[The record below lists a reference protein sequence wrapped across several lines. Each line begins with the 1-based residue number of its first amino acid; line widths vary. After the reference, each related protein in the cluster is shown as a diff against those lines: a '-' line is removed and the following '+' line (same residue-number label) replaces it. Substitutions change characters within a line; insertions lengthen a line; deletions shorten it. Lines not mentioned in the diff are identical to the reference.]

1 MCYVIMKAEV
11 KTHPYLRICT
21 LGNMPLSSN
30 LRTGNTMNQKTIR
43 SKCQNCNAPIIA
55 TMHPSHSISIQC
67 SDCGVTYDLIS
78 SRCRDCNVMRYVLL
92 KPGQMI
98 GDRCK
103 GCLTNAKLH
112 SAQEQSA
119 ISSKSNKG
127 LSYIFDPQTLKK
139 YPYAYWS
146 GVLGGLIYLAINN
159 GIFSALLLG
168 ACALL
173 LYALTLQ
180 SADKPSGRIQKRT
193 GPKGKRY

>member
-1 MCYVIMKAEV
+1 MANI
-11 KTHPYLRICT
+11 HPY
-21 LGNMPLSSN
+21 N
-30 LRTGNTMNQKTIR
+30 
-43 SKCQNCNAPIIA
+43 
-55 TMHPSHSISIQC
+55 SISIQC

-78 SRCRDCNVMRYVLL
+78 SRCGDCSVMRYVLL
-92 KPGQMI
+92 KPGQTI
-98 GDRCK
+98 GDKCIV
-103 GCLTNAKLH
+103 CSSNAKLKLE
-112 SAQEQSA
+112 QEQAA
-119 ISSKSNKG
+119 ICSKSNKG

-193 GPKGKRY
+193 GLKDKRH